1 MKKLVWILLF
11 VLLSLSSE
19 FVLAEAPQA
28 ASTTAQQNSMTPQ
41 QVLQQLELGNQ
52 RFLTNTTHTYNY
64 SHLVSKTA
72 EGQDP
77 MAVVLSCL
85 DSRSSPDI
93 LFDQGIGNIFVARV
107 AGNVI
112 DKKILGSIEFATKV
126 YAAKLIVVMGHTNC
140 GAMKG
145 ACEDVRLAN
154 LTYVIKAIQPAVSQI
169 RQQQRKKFSC
179 DSSATIDAI
188 AKQNVL
194 DQMQLIR
201 KYSPIIAGLV
211 KQKKIMIVGAMQ
223 NVATG
228 KVTFFDSKGNLIN

>member
-11 VLLSLSSE
+11 ILLSLSSE
-19 FVLAEAPQA
+19 FVLADQVQP
-28 ASTTAQQNSMTPQ
+28 STLTQQSSMTPQ

-52 RFLTNTTHTYNY
+52 RFLTNTMHTYDY
-64 SHLVSKTA
+64 AHLVSKTA

-77 MAVVLSCL
+77 IAVVLSCL

-112 DKKILGSIEFATKV
+112 NNKILGSMEFATKV
-126 YAAKLIVVMGHTNC
+126 YASKLIVVMGHTNC
-140 GAMKG
+140 GAMRG
-145 ACEDVRLAN
+145 ACEDVRLGN
-154 LTYVIKAIQPAVSQI
+154 LTYVLQAIQPAVSQV
-169 RQQQRKKFSC
+169 RQQEKNNFSC
-179 DSSATIDAI
+179 ASPATIDAI

-194 DQMQLIR
+194 DQVQLIL
-201 KYSPIIAGLV
+201 KDSPIIAGLV

-223 NVATG
+223 DVATG
-228 KVTFFDSKGNLIN
+228 KVTFLNFQGNPIN